1 MKTARQL
8 IERKPGV
15 VSIAPHESVFTA
27 LERMA
32 EHDIGALVVLD
43 GPVLAGVLSERDYAR
58 KVILLGK
65 SSRDMRVSEIMTHK
79 VVCVGPDQTVD
90 QCMAVMTEKRTALLP
105 NVPSVAELGYRGVDS
120 SIRFA
125 LFVPAATPAD
135 VVAKLAAANTRALA
149 DASLREAFQKAG
161 YDIVS
166 ATGPQVAAMVQ
177 REYAVWG
184 PIVRDLGLQPE

>member
-8 IERKPGV
+8 IERKPGI

-43 GPVLAGVLSERDYAR
+43 GPVLAGMLSERDYAR

-65 SSRDMRVSEIMTHK
+65 SSRDIRVSEIMTHK

-90 QCMAVMTEKRTALLP
+90 QCMGVMTEKRCRHLP
-105 NVPSVAELGYRGVDS
+105 VLEGKRVIGVL
-120 SIRFA
+120 SIGD
-125 LFVPAATPAD
+125 LVKETI
-135 VVAKLAAANTRALA
+135 
-149 DASLREAFQKAG
+149 SEQQFQIAQLES
-161 YDIVS
+161 YIM
-166 ATGPQVAAMVQ
+166 T
-177 REYAVWG
+177 
-184 PIVRDLGLQPE
+184 

>member
-15 VSIAPHESVFTA
+15 VSIAPHESVFAA

-90 QCMAVMTEKRTALLP
+90 QCMAVMTEKRCRHLP
-105 NVPSVAELGYRGVDS
+105 VLEGKRVIGVL
-120 SIRFA
+120 SIGD
-125 LFVPAATPAD
+125 LVKETI
-135 VVAKLAAANTRALA
+135 
-149 DASLREAFQKAG
+149 SEQQFQIAQLES
-161 YDIVS
+161 YIM
-166 ATGPQVAAMVQ
+166 T
-177 REYAVWG
+177 
-184 PIVRDLGLQPE
+184 